1 MKDNIMIILS
11 VVAAIAIASAIILP
25 FVVGNVKLN
34 YEQTTP
40 TFLNTDYDDTANNR
54 TSYFIPAQ
62 GKNQ

>member
-1 MKDNIMIILS
+1 MKHNIIVILS
-11 VVAAIAIASAIILP
+11 VVAAVALASAIILP
-25 FVVGNVKLN
+25 FIFGNLKLN

-40 TFLNTDYDDTANNR
+40 TFLNTDYYDTANNR